1 MKKINKVLAISLSLV
16 LAGNL
21 VGCNKKEEP
30 KTPEVLTTTTAEK
43 QVTSSTKTKESRIA
57 EDTSKSTGT
66 KKETKKT
73 NKQNQ
78 SETKKTPAKP
88 SKQKQVKSTTKTAA
102 RKTAST
108 TTRKENIV
116 VKPTTKATPAP
127 TKPTTQKPTTTPTTK
142 ATQPPTTTTTTVA
155 PAPAVDPWEVDW
167 DSGSL
172 SSDLNNMRYIPGD
185 KIFYAK
191 DFGFDPN
198 KAGEAAVNYINEV
211 NFDLDNPLSKNT
223 GSSYYSL
230 NGIDGNIV
238 AWAVHFEFDNSS
250 N

>member
-30 KTPEVLTTTTAEK
+30 KTPGVLTTTTVEK

-108 TTRKENIV
+108 TTKKENIV

-127 TKPTTQKPTTTPTTK
+127 TKPTTQKPTTTTIATTK

-167 DSGSL
+167 TE
-172 SSDLNNMRYIPGD
+172 NMNLVRYNQGD
-185 KIFYAK
+185 KIFYIRDYNYDITNTANVAAEWMA
-191 DFGFDPN
+191 DQIADPN
-198 KAGEAAVNYINEV
+198 SPYAYEKVNVQDCN
-211 NFDLDNPLSKNT
+211 
-223 GSSYYSL
+223 YYSL
-230 NGIDGNIV
+230 SGPNGNIV
-238 AWAVHFEFDNSS
+238 AWAVHFSMK
-250 N
+250 

>member
-30 KTPEVLTTTTAEK
+30 KTPGVLTTTTVEK

-108 TTRKENIV
+108 TTKKENIV

-127 TKPTTQKPTTTPTTK
+127 TKPTTQKPTTTTIATTK

-198 KAGEAAVNYINEV
+198 KAGEAAVEYMNNQL
-211 NFDLDNPLSKNT
+211 FDEDLWDVIDTENC
-223 GSSYYSL
+223 SYYNL
-230 NGIDGNIV
+230 NGVNGNTV
-238 AWAVHFEFDNSS
+238 AYAVHIAKK
-250 N
+250 